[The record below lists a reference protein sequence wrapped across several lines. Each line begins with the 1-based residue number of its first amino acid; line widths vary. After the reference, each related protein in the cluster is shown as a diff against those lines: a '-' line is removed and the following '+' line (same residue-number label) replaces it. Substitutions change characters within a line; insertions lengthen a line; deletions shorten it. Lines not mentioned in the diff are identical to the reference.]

1 MKKFDIKR
9 ARDETPACKDIVHF
23 NNAGASLMPLP
34 VSEALH
40 DYLRKEEKLGGY
52 ETAELEAESLENFY
66 YATAK
71 LLNCEKDEIAFTE
84 NATRAWEMV
93 FYAFKFQ
100 PGDRILTT
108 ISEYGSNVIAYNQ
121 QAAKY
126 GAEVIFVPNDK
137 YGQIDLRALENLID
151 ERVKLISINHVP
163 TGNGLVNPAKEIGKL
178 AKSAGIPYLLDATQ
192 SIGQIP
198 IDVKEIGC
206 DALCGTG
213 RKYLRGPRATG
224 FLYIRRELIEKLIPP
239 FLDIHSATLTSPH
252 TYKIRSDAKR
262 FETWEQFMAGKV
274 ALGVAIDYA
283 LSWGIETIQK
293 RIYKLASELRKKLA
307 EIDGVMVTDE
317 GKEKC
322 GIVTFIAHQM
332 CASRIKKQLAC
343 HKINVSVSEGSGN
356 FVLFQ
361 HRGLKE
367 VVRASVHY
375 YNTTEEIDYFVTILK
390 KILKNK
396 TIED

>member
-1 MKKFDIKR
+1 MSEIDVKR
-9 ARDETPACKDIVHF
+9 VREETPACKDVVHF
-23 NNAGASLMPLP
+23 NNAGASLMPIP
-34 VSEALH
+34 VAEALH
-40 DYLRKEEKLGGY
+40 EYLKKEEKFGGY
-52 ETAELEAESLENFY
+52 ETAELESESLENFY
-66 YATAK
+66 HAASR

-84 NATRAWEMV
+84 NATRAWEMI
-93 FYAFKFQ
+93 FYSFRFQ
-100 PGDRILTT
+100 PGDKILTT

-121 QAAKY
+121 QAEKY
-126 GAEVIFVPNDK
+126 GAELIFVPNDE
-137 YGQIDLRALENLID
+137 YGQIDLRVLENLID

-163 TGNGLVNPAKEIGKL
+163 TGNGLVNPAKEIGKI

-224 FLYIRRELIEKLIPP
+224 LLYVRKEMIEKLIPP
-239 FLDIHSATLTSPH
+239 FLDIHSAKLTSPY
-252 TYKIRSDAKR
+252 TYVIRPDAKR

-283 LSWGIETIQK
+283 LSWGIGAIQQ
-293 RIYKLASELRKKLA
+293 RIYKLASELREKLA
-307 EIDGVMVTDE
+307 EIDGVVITDK

-332 CASRIKKQLAC
+332 SASQIKKQLA
-343 HKINVSVSEGSGN
+343 HYKINVSVSGGSGN

-375 YNTTEEIDYFVTILK
+375 YNTSEEIDYFMAALK
-390 KILKNK
+390 KILINN
-396 TIED
+396 